1 MVDLFKHADFGHESV
16 HFFNDR
22 PSGLKAI
29 IAIHNTRLGPAIG
42 GCRMRPY
49 ESTSAALNDVLRL
62 SQSMTYK
69 CAIGGIPF
77 GGGKAIVVAD
87 PSRDKTTELLHAFGD
102 AVESLNGQYITSFD
116 MGTTMDDVRTMGE
129 VTAHV
134 GGIDAASGNAS
145 ASTAQGLLAC
155 IKASIRY
162 LLGAGKSLHGIR
174 VAIQG
179 VGNVGGR
186 LARLLSA
193 QGARLVLADVDQTL
207 VSHMAEKLGADL
219 VGTDEILSADVD
231 VLSPCALGGI
241 LNETSITRIRAP
253 IIAGGAN
260 NQLAY
265 SSVGNELKDRG
276 VLYAPDYLANA
287 GGIIDLHYQL
297 NREPRENLPA
307 HLHGLGDILRRVYE
321 RSAETGLATNVVADE
336 IAEEVV
342 RRGRIDSA
350 YAS

>member
-1 MVDLFKHADFGHESV
+1 
-16 HFFNDR
+16 
-22 PSGLKAI
+22 
-29 IAIHNTRLGPAIG
+29 
-42 GCRMRPY
+42 MRPY
-49 ESTSAALNDVLRL
+49 KTTSAALSDVLRL

-69 CAIGGIPF
+69 CAVGGIPF

-87 PSRDKTTELLHAFGD
+87 PARDKTTELLHAFGD
-102 AVESLNGQYITSFD
+102 AVESLNGRYITSFD
-116 MGTTMDDVRTMGE
+116 MGTTMDDVRTIGE

-162 LLGAGKSLHGIR
+162 LQGAGKSLHGTR

-186 LARLLSA
+186 LARLLAA
-193 QGARLVLADVDQTL
+193 QGARLVLADVDRQL
-207 VSHMAEKLGADL
+207 AGRMAEELGAEL
-219 VGTDEILSADVD
+219 AGSEEILAADVD
-231 VLSPCALGGI
+231 VFSPCALGGI
-241 LNETSITRIRAP
+241 LDETSITRIRAP

-260 NQLAY
+260 NQLA
-265 SSVGNELKDRG
+265 SPSVGKKLKVRG

-297 NREPRENLPA
+297 NRAPRENLQA

-321 RSAETGLATNVVADE
+321 RSDETGLSTNAVADE

-342 RRGRIDSA
+342 RRGSIDSA
-350 YAS
+350 IAS